1 MNLDSLLV
9 TVLMFSNMLCVW
21 SVTRQQLKNSGK
33 LLKKACMPKH
43 DVTEE
48 QVGNIDKGTFIE
60 DRNVMCYIAC
70 IYSVGQA
77 VIKNDKI
84 IHDAMIKQVNQMF
97 PANMKDPVKAAIENC
112 RGVAKNYKDI
122 CEASYWTAKCM
133 YDYDPSNFVFA

>member
-77 VIKNDKI
+77 VKNDKI

-97 PANMKDPVKAAIENC
+97 PAKMKDAVKAAIENC
-112 RGVAKNYKDI
+112 RGVGKSTIRNKL
-122 CEASYWTAKCM
+122 TV
-133 YDYDPSNFVFA
+133 FVWRLCHI